1 MMDLSREAETMV
13 SELSMGVAIAVT
25 MSVCARMVPF
35 KTSPSAIVELGLSL
49 SLGVAEMRRKM
60 A

>member
-35 KTSPSAIVELGLSL
+35 RTSPSAIVEVWCSLGLS
-49 SLGVAEMRRKM
+49 VC
-60 A
+60 